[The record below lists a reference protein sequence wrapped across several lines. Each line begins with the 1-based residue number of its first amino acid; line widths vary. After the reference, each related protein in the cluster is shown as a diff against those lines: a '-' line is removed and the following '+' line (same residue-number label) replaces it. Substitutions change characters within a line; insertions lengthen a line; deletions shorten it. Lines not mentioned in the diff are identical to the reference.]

1 MATNDQAGDSVA
13 NAAPNLPSLIS
24 AKDFQNTPEGWQER
38 WKAEMG
44 AAHKETQDWHKRA
57 DRIIARFLDKRG
69 IKEDNSWNQR
79 LNLFTA
85 NIQTLRAIMYGK
97 TPQVTVTRRFEDAN
111 DDIARVTGQM
121 LERLLNADIERD
133 NDSYAGSLS
142 MALDDKL
149 IVGLGNCRVRYVV
162 EFEEVVVD
170 PIFGK
175 QGVTERE
182 TETGSALGV
191 QAKGHEAMEGATG
204 QAEGDIEEGPNEKG
218 QPVNKAEDHSQG
230 KTRPEPLADGFTEER
245 KVPGS
250 EDVEVDYVNWRDQR
264 WSPAR
269 TWNEVRWW
277 AFKAAMSRDECV
289 ERFGEKLGKDIPFAK
304 KASAQNYY
312 GDAVNAAEHDPWGRA
327 DVWEIW
333 SKEQGKVFWF
343 NDGMDVILDVK
354 DDPLGLEGF
363 WPFPKPM
370 VSNATTSSFMPR
382 PEFLLAQDLYD
393 EVDVLS
399 TRINMIQRA
408 IKVVGVYD
416 RSSTGVQRMLTEGVD
431 NELIPIDNWAMF
443 AEKGGIKGVV
453 DFLPIEQLAAALQ
466 ILQGV
471 RQEAIQLLYQ
481 VTGMADI
488 MRGASEPG
496 STATEQAIKA
506 RFASVRIQA
515 LQDEFA
521 RFASDL
527 QRIKS
532 EIISKHFEPQTIAE
546 RSNLMNTP
554 DAQYAQ
560 QALALVKDYRKAAF
574 RVEVKPEAVSLTDFA
589 ALKQERMEFVTA
601 LGGLVQQTAPLV
613 QSMPGSMPFV
623 LEIVKWAMAGF
634 KGGSSIEGVLDQ
646 AITAAQQQAQQQAAQ
661 GPPPDPKVEA
671 EKLKAQTAVQTT
683 QAKAQTDM
691 QLGQVKSIGEHRK
704 LQAETQAELMK
715 IQAQTQSD
723 LVTRAQDA
731 EFNIKETEASMRQKA
746 LAGMDKALSGGSKG
760 RDK

>member
-1 MATNDQAGDSVA
+1 MANNDQFQDSA
-13 NAAPNLPSLIS
+13 SSAPNLPSLVS

-111 DDIARVTGQM
+111 DDIARVTGEM

-149 IVGLGNCRVRYVV
+149 TIGLGNCRVRYVV
-162 EFEEVVVD
+162 DFEEVVVD
-170 PIFGK
+170 PIFGQQK
-175 QGVTERE
+175 VTERE
-182 TETGSALGV
+182 TETDSALGV
-191 QAKGHEAMEGATG
+191 ASKGHEAMEGATD
-204 QAEGDIEEGPNEKG
+204 QSDQENEVNQKG
-218 QPVNKAEDHSQG
+218 QPLNKVEDKSQG
-230 KTRPEPLADGFTEER
+230 QTQPKPLADGFTQER

-277 AFKAAMSRDECV
+277 AFKASMSRDECV
-289 ERFGEKLGKDIPFAK
+289 ERFGKKLGKEIPFAK

-471 RQEAIQLLYQ
+471 RQETISLLYQ

-496 STATEQAIKA
+496 ATATEQAIKA

-527 QRIKS
+527 QRIKA
-532 EIISKHFEPQTIAE
+532 EIISKHFEPQTILD

-560 QALALVKDYRKAAF
+560 QAIALVKDYRKAAF

-589 ALKQERMEFVTA
+589 ALKQERMEFVQA
-601 LGGLVQQTAPLV
+601 LGGLIQQAAPLAQV
-613 QSMPGSMPFV
+613 MPGSMPFV

-634 KGGSSIEGVLDQ
+634 KGASSIEGVLDQ
-646 AITAAQQQAQQQAAQ
+646 AITAAQQQSQQQAAQ
-661 GPPPDPKVEA
+661 GPPPDPKLEA
-671 EKLKAQTAVQTT
+671 EKMKAQTQMQAT
-683 QAKAQTDM
+683 QMKAQVDAQGHQM
-691 QLGQVKSIGEHRK
+691 KSVSEQRRI
-704 LQAETQAELMK
+704 QAETQSELAR
-715 IQAQTQSD
+715 IQAQTQAD
-723 LVTRAQDA
+723 LLTRQQDA
-731 EFNIKETEASMRQKA
+731 EFNLQET
-746 LAGMDKALSGGSKG
+746 LATTRAKALSNVNKVTGGK
-760 RDK
+760 